1 MIEQRLRNVTVAD
14 QRFVERTVEQIDRAP
29 RHALKIGRQFD
40 PFVTGM
46 EPEAEI
52 ETGNTRSV
60 HPDHIQIV
68 DPVVAVLVTVFEIA
82 GTHRREGLYGTFVDL
97 HLALENA
104 DDLQSVT
111 LSHPVAPVVE
121 IIIGLILLTVGDH
134 LAVQIGGVGV
144 NSVGEILAAVVPGN
158 RGVESPVLM
167 LAGRLQPHADA
178 DDTRHGGPGRDQDM
192 AAPLEKSLDGSRETI
207 TERTQIEPH
216 GYPAGLLGDKPFGR
230 EIPFCQ
236 TGIGRDVVGKI
247 VTVRIRIP
255 ERLTPQFVRQIP
267 VPPRNAVRSG

>member
-1 MIEQRLRNVTVAD
+1 M
-14 QRFVERTVEQIDRAP
+14 
-29 RHALKIGRQFD
+29 
-40 PFVTGM
+40 
-46 EPEAEI
+46 
-52 ETGNTRSV
+52 
-60 HPDHIQIV
+60 
-68 DPVVAVLVTVFEIA
+68 
-82 GTHRREGLYGTFVDL
+82 
-97 HLALENA
+97 ENA

-111 LSHPVAPVVE
+111 LPHPVAPVVE
-121 IIIGLILLTVGDH
+121 IIIGLILLTVDDH
-134 LAVQIGGVGV
+134 LTVQIRGVGV

-207 TERTQIEPH
+207 VERTQIESH
-216 GYPAGLLGDKPFGR
+216 SHPAGLLGYEPFSR

-236 TGIGRDVVGKI
+236 TRIGCDVVGKI